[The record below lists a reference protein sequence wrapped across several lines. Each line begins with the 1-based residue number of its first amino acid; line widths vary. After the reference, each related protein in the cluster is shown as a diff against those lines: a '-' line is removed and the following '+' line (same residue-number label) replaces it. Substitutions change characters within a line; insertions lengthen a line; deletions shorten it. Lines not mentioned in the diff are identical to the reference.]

1 MVFTKILLFENEKHS
16 AIPTSEMYQI
26 ADKTLGM
33 PYDFLHLHNVCYDF
47 IAMIACE
54 NQSPDPRYNAD
65 MLLHDIENAIPYLQV
80 QSTVLTIISNDLV
93 EINLYQKQYGVT
105 GSIPMNI
112 ALKETTHML
121 TPGLCRTDM
130 MSLLHVIWND
140 STQHFVPMH
149 ILSDH
154 HTYFGF
160 MDAEEYD
167 NIKDDISDIE
177 IFLAN
182 YFPKHDDNPFQTN
195 YALLINQATILH
207 MFIKKE
213 GV

>member
-1 MVFTKILLFENEKHS
+1 MIFTKILLFENEKHS

-33 PYDFLHLHNVCYDF
+33 PYEFLHLHNVCYDF

-54 NQSPDPRYNAD
+54 VPSPDPRYNAD
-65 MLLHDIENAIPYLQV
+65 MLLHDIANAIPYLQAK
-80 QSTVLTIISNDLV
+80 STVLTMISNDLV
-93 EINLYQKQYGVT
+93 EINLYQKPYVIT
-105 GSIPMNI
+105 GSIPMNM
-112 ALKETTHML
+112 ALKETTKML
-121 TPGLCRTDM
+121 TPGLCMADM
-130 MSLLHVIWND
+130 MGLLHIIQND
-140 STQHFVPMH
+140 AVEHFVPMH
-149 ILSDH
+149 ILSDN

-160 MDAEEYD
+160 MDAEKYN

>member
-1 MVFTKILLFENEKHS
+1 MIFTKILLFENEEHS

-33 PYDFLHLHNVCYDF
+33 PYEFLRLHNVCYDF

-54 NQSPDPRYNAD
+54 DQSPDPRYNAD

-80 QSTVLTIISNDLV
+80 QSTVITMISNDLV
-93 EINLYQKQYGVT
+93 EINLYQKPYVIT
-105 GSIPMNI
+105 GSIPMNM
-112 ALKETTHML
+112 ALKETTKML
-121 TPGLCRTDM
+121 TPGLCMPDM
-130 MSLLHVIWND
+130 MGLLHVIQND
-140 STQHFVPMH
+140 SAEHFVPMH

>member
-1 MVFTKILLFENEKHS
+1 MIFTKILLFENEKHS

-33 PYDFLHLHNVCYDF
+33 PYEFLHLHNVCYDF

-54 NQSPDPRYNAD
+54 VPSPDPRYNAD
-65 MLLHDIENAIPYLQV
+65 MLLHDIANAIPYLQAK
-80 QSTVLTIISNDLV
+80 STVLTMISNDLV
-93 EINLYQKQYGVT
+93 EINLYQKPYVIT
-105 GSIPMNI
+105 GSIPMNM
-112 ALKETTHML
+112 ALKETTKML
-121 TPGLCRTDM
+121 TPGLCMADM
-130 MSLLHVIWND
+130 MDLLHIIQND
-140 STQHFVPMH
+140 AVEHFVPMH
-149 ILSDH
+149 ILSDN

-160 MDAEEYD
+160 MDAEKYN

>member
-1 MVFTKILLFENEKHS
+1 MIFTKILLFENEEHS

-26 ADKTLGM
+26 TDKTLGM
-33 PYDFLHLHNVCYDF
+33 PCEFLRLHNVCYDF

-54 NQSPDPRYNAD
+54 VPSPDPRYNAD
-65 MLLHDIENAIPYLQV
+65 MLLHDIENAIPYLQTK
-80 QSTVLTIISNDLV
+80 STVITMISNDLV
-93 EINLYQKQYGVT
+93 EINLYQKPYVIT
-105 GSIPMNI
+105 GSIPMNM
-112 ALKETTHML
+112 ALKETTKML
-121 TPGLCRTDM
+121 TPGLCMADM
-130 MSLLHVIWND
+130 MGLLHVIQND
-140 STQHFVPMH
+140 SAEHFVPMH

-160 MDAEEYD
+160 MNAEEYD